1 MKPESVL
8 GICGNIGLEGH
19 GGLERM
25 TDGGRVLMTGGEEPI
40 SGGVS
45 AGLKF
50 RSGEGCADSM
60 EVLTWSS
67 GFCTDGEGETC
78 CGGGS

>member
-8 GICGNIGLEGH
+8 GIGGKTGLEGH

-25 TDGGRVLMTGGEEPI
+25 VEGGLVLMTGGEEPI

-45 AGLKF
+45 TGLKF
-50 RSGEGCADSM
+50 RSGEGWADSM

-67 GFCTDGEGETC
+67 RFCRG
-78 CGGGS
+78 